1 MANNPMQALERAL
14 DQESLTWL
22 LTQHPNIAEA
32 IENAVCNGATP
43 EDIKRAV
50 IRHTQRDD
58 LARRCEQAAR
68 ALVEE

>member
-1 MANNPMQALERAL
+1 MTRPMEQLEQAL
-14 DQESLTWL
+14 DDESLTWL

-32 IENAVCNGATP
+32 IENAVRGGATP

-68 ALVEE
+68 ALVGE